1 MSTPSAPSAKRKP
14 AVARRTAKKSDAQAS
29 ADSARLTEPG
39 MVDQMRAM
47 ASRLLDLGSA
57 TVLAG
62 RAMETAG
69 KVSRALQDGH
79 PLDAASEVVRAVLP
93 SVAEPAAWAKTG
105 AAIRAMRESAGLTIA
120 EVGAAIDLKD
130 PSLIEA
136 LENGR
141 IALSFEL
148 ILRLAAVFGR
158 NDPVGFVMR
167 FTRTANPD
175 LWKSLEGLGVGK
187 LVLQTVREHQFVNV
201 YRSNDDARTLSD
213 EEFAEILS
221 FTQAAFETAMA
232 LRARYLA
239 RGDGATVEGDQ
250 AAAGT

>member
-1 MSTPSAPSAKRKP
+1 MTSPPSPAEKRKASVPRRNTKKP
-14 AVARRTAKKSDAQAS
+14 AAEATTEIRPPA
-29 ADSARLTEPG
+29 EPG
-39 MVDQMRAM
+39 LVDQMRAM
-47 ASRLLDLGSA
+47 AGRLLDISST

-62 RAMETAG
+62 RAIETAG
-69 KVSRALQDGH
+69 KVSRALQEGH
-79 PLDAASEVVRAVLP
+79 PIDAASEVVRAVLP
-93 SVAEPAAWAKTG
+93 SMAEPAAWGRTG
-105 AAIRAMRESAGLTIA
+105 AVLRAMRETAGLTIA

-136 LENGR
+136 IENGR

-167 FTRTANPD
+167 LTRSSNPE

-201 YRSNDDARTLSD
+201 YRSNDDARALSD

-221 FTQAAFETAMA
+221 FTQAAFEMAMA
-232 LRARYLA
+232 LRARNRA
-239 RGDGATVEGDQ
+239 QCSIAVADHDE
-250 AAAGT
+250 

>member
-1 MSTPSAPSAKRKP
+1 MTSPASPSRKRKTP
-14 AVARRTAKKSDAQAS
+14 ATKGSGEAGAPD
-29 ADSARLTEPG
+29 EPG
-39 MVDQMRAM
+39 LVDQVRAM
-47 ASRLLDLGSA
+47 ASRFLDISSA
-57 TVLAG
+57 TVVAG
-62 RAMETAG
+62 RALETAG
-69 KVSRALQDGH
+69 KVSRALQGGH

-93 SVAEPAAWAKTG
+93 SVTEPAAWAKTG

-136 LENGR
+136 LESGR

-167 FTRTANPD
+167 LTRSSNPD

-201 YRSNDDARTLSD
+201 YRSSDDARTLSD
-213 EEFAEILS
+213 AEFAEILS
-221 FTQAAFETAMA
+221 FTQAAFEMAMA
-232 LRARYLA
+232 MRKRYLA
-239 RGDGATVEGDQ
+239 GGNTAV
-250 AAAGT
+250 AAGHDS

>member
-1 MSTPSAPSAKRKP
+1 
-14 AVARRTAKKSDAQAS
+14 
-29 ADSARLTEPG
+29 
-39 MVDQMRAM
+39 
-47 ASRLLDLGSA
+47 
-57 TVLAG
+57 
-62 RAMETAG
+62 
-69 KVSRALQDGH
+69 
-79 PLDAASEVVRAVLP
+79 
-93 SVAEPAAWAKTG
+93 
-105 AAIRAMRESAGLTIA
+105 MRESAGLTIA

-250 AAAGT
+250 ARRADLSVPGAPWQPAAAAARIRSADRCLPDAAISDI

>member
-1 MSTPSAPSAKRKP
+1 MSTPPPPSTKRKP
-14 AVARRTAKKSDAQAS
+14 ADREAGGQEASRLAATVAPSRRSQAS
-29 ADSARLTEPG
+29 SVRCAPWLA
-39 MVDQMRAM
+39 A
-47 ASRLLDLGSA
+47 LLDLGSA

-93 SVAEPAAWAKTG
+93 SVTEPAAWAKTG

-175 LWKSLEGLGVGK
+175 LWKSLEGLGVGR

-201 YRSNDDARTLSD
+201 YRSNDEARTLSD

-232 LRARYLA
+232 LRARFLA
-239 RGDGATVEGDQ
+239 RAECATVEGDQ
-250 AAAGT
+250 GGASG